1 MTTQP
6 KLGEIIEIEKP
17 IEIEELQDLPSI
29 EEQTQMLEPQPESEP
44 IEKLKTK
51 RERCP
56 NGTRKNKKTGKC
68 VKKQSKTKK
77 IQPTLIAKSL
87 EKLGKDCKPPKP
99 LYNEKTNRCVKDNN
113 ANRKK
118 IDKINNELNLK
129 SETINTREKIIEIE
143 KLPTIKE
150 QTSVIDESKVTKL
163 FKKIEK
169 IEKEEEEK
177 GELSK
182 KNVKKLNKLLNEKE
196 ILNRKLLKKSKAP
209 SFLFP
214 NKDDTDFNTKL
225 IEKKE
230 FQVLEKKKIKNY
242 DDLEKLSEEACNQR
256 IFELLP
262 HQVFVKNFLSFQTP
276 YNSLLLYHGL
286 GTGKTCSA
294 ISICEEMRDYL
305 KQINSKNQIIIIAS
319 PNVQKNFLLQ
329 LTNFK
334 KLENIKGIWNLNA
347 CTGNKYLKEINP
359 MNMKGLTKEEII
371 KLINS
376 LIKKSYRFYGYEEF
390 SNKVERLVNKAL
402 PENVTPAMKLKL
414 RKRVLNKNFSN
425 CLIVVDEVHNLRS
438 SETGEKK
445 VANNLLDVAKYT
457 TNLKLLLLSATPI
470 FNEPTE
476 IVWIL
481 NLMNAN
487 DGRAIIYE
495 KDLFDKN
502 DNLLVDEE
510 TGEPYGL
517 ELLQRKITG
526 YVSYLRGESPL
537 SFPFKI
543 FPSSF
548 MTQNT
553 LESYIKPDKQL
564 NDQSIVTHLNE
575 RLTDLVVVS
584 LKEYQYFVYQRIV
597 ESIKDKLPNTS
608 SGLGFQILNEPLSA
622 LNIVYPSDLQE
633 TPIEKITKSTLK
645 NITGFDG
652 LYKTMTFNS
661 NNKNKFKYRDEIKEK
676 YGEFFDIKR
685 IGNYSAKLKFF
696 LDTLTKT
703 KKGIVLIFSQFID
716 AGCVPIALALEQLG
730 FSRYKNRNLFETPPT
745 EQVDAFTF
753 SNKNVKHKAKYIMI
767 TGQKQLSPNIEEEV
781 AAVTDE
787 NNTNGEKI
795 RVIIISRTGTEG
807 IDFKNIRQV
816 HLMEPWY
823 HNNRANQVI
832 GRAVRNCSH
841 KNLPFEERNVEI
853 YKYGSMLPETTKEA
867 ADMYVYRVAERKT
880 IKIGNITRIMKETAI
895 DCMLNKDVINSDR
908 VVKQRLITG
917 EDINYKIADEPYS
930 EICDYQEDCNYTCKP
945 FKEKLDVVENSYN
958 ESFIIMNVQI
968 IITKVKELFKEFYVM
983 DKDELVKYIRQKQN
997 YPLAQID
1004 TALSFLV
1011 DDESN
1016 FVFDKL
1022 NRRGNIINIGK
1033 FYMFQ
1038 PIELT
1043 NKNISVFER
1052 NRPIQI
1058 KPEALRIPIK
1068 EIKIKEQKVSN
1079 ILTTII
1085 EDYTKAQTPTKFQ
1098 YGEKNLEWY
1107 QMASNSYGRINEVL
1121 GITKKQFNRYVC
1133 EHILDVLKFKDK
1145 VKLYQHVLN
1154 NDKVNGPL
1162 KQIKSIVESR
1172 MILDK
1177 FFVIANQDDI
1187 EYFIYTNNK
1196 LDNAGA
1202 TDKVKIID
1210 YFASNENSLFNNDNN
1225 TYDKLNTIIGLMV
1238 NFKNEEIVFKR
1249 KNKTRS
1255 SKGNRCNQTNK
1266 NDINIFIRDELDLP
1280 EFLEKGYKTGKA
1292 IELCVDQEL
1301 IMRHYNKTNFRKK
1314 IWFLTTEESILADKF
1329 NIYNK

>member
-1 MTTQP
+1 MTD
-6 KLGEIIEIEKP
+6 LGEFEIIDEIDFEN
-17 IEIEELQDLPSI
+17 LPSV
-29 EEQTQMLEPQPESEP
+29 EPAPAQSPAPAPETSPAQSPSPNET
-44 IEKLKTK
+44 ELSKL
-51 RERCP
+51 
-56 NGTRKNKKTGKC
+56 
-68 VKKQSKTKK
+68 
-77 IQPTLIAKSL
+77 
-87 EKLGKDCKPPKP
+87 
-99 LYNEKTNRCVKDNN
+99 Y
-113 ANRKK
+113 
-118 IDKINNELNLK
+118 
-129 SETINTREKIIEIE
+129 
-143 KLPTIKE
+143 
-150 QTSVIDESKVTKL
+150 
-163 FKKIEK
+163 KKIEN
-169 IEKEEEEK
+169 IEKKEEEQGVLKK
-177 GELSK
+177 GETK
-182 KNVKKLNKLLNEKE
+182 QLNELLNEKE
-196 ILNRKLLKKSKAP
+196 VRNRELLKKSTTP
-209 SFLFP
+209 NYLFP
-214 NKDDTDFNTKL
+214 NKDDPNFNIKL

-305 KQINSKNQIIIIAS
+305 KQINSKNQIIVIAS

-347 CTGNKYLKEINP
+347 CTGNKFLKEINP

-390 SNKVERLVNKAL
+390 SNKVERLVNKSL
-402 PENVTPAMKLKL
+402 PENVTPANKLKI

-438 SETGEKK
+438 GVTVEKK
-445 VANNLLDVAKYT
+445 VSNNLLDVAKYS
-457 TNLKLLLLSATPI
+457 TNLKLLLLSATPL

-481 NLMNAN
+481 NLMNIN
-487 DGRAIIYE
+487 DGRAPISE

-502 DNLLVDEE
+502 NNLLIDEE
-510 TGEPYGL
+510 TGEQYGL

-553 LESYIKPDKQL
+553 LESYILPKEQL
-564 NDQSIVTHLNE
+564 NGTSIITHLNQ
-575 RLTDLVVVS
+575 RLTDLAVVS
-584 LKEYQYFVYQRIV
+584 LQPYQSFIYDRIV
-597 ESIKDKLPNTS
+597 EIIKDKFPKSNS
-608 SGLGFQILNEPLSA
+608 NLGFQVLNEPLEA
-622 LNIVYPSDLQE
+622 LNIAYPSDLQE
-633 TPIEKITKSTLK
+633 RPIDKIKKSNLK
-645 NITGFDG
+645 ELIGFEG
-652 LYKTMTFNS
+652 LYKTMIFDS
-661 NNKNKFKYRDEIKEK
+661 NTKNKFEYRDEVKDK
-676 YGEFFDIKR
+676 YGEFFDINK

-703 KKGIVLIFSQFID
+703 KKGIILIFSQFID

-730 FSRYKNRNLFETPPT
+730 FSRYKNRNLFKTRPT
-745 EQVDAFTF
+745 KQVDAFTF
-753 SNKNVKHKAKYIMI
+753 SNKDVKHKAKYIMI
-767 TGQKQLSPNIEEEV
+767 TGQKDLSPNIEEEV

-841 KNLPFEERNVEI
+841 KNLPFEERNVQI
-853 YKYGSMLPETTKEA
+853 YKYGSILPDTSKEA
-867 ADMYVYRVAERKT
+867 TDMYVYRVAERKT

-895 DCMLNKDVINSDR
+895 DCMLNKDVISSDR

-917 EDINYKIADEPYS
+917 EEINYKLADEPYS

-968 IITKVKELFKEFYVM
+968 IMTKIKELFKEFYVM
-983 DKDELVKYIRQKQN
+983 KKDELVKRVRQKQN

-1004 TALSFLV
+1004 SALTFLV

-1022 NRRGNIINIGK
+1022 NRRGNIINIGNY
-1033 FYMFQ
+1033 YMFQ

-1058 KPEALRIPIK
+1058 KPEALRIPVE
-1068 EIKIKEQKVSN
+1068 EIKIKEQKETNLLEN
-1079 ILTTII
+1079 IIK
-1085 EDYTKAQTPTKFQ
+1085 EYEKAQTPTKFK
-1098 YGEKNLEWY
+1098 YGEKNLDWY
-1107 QMASNSYGRINEVL
+1107 SMASNSFVRIQEVL
-1121 GITKKQFNRYVC
+1121 EFSKEDFNLYVC
-1133 EHILDVLKFKDK
+1133 EHILDVLNFKDK
-1145 VKLYQHVLN
+1145 VKLYQYVLN
-1154 NDKVNGPL
+1154 NDTLNEPL
-1162 KQIKSIVESR
+1162 NEIKSIVVSR

-1177 FFVIANQDDI
+1177 FFVIANENDV
-1187 EYFIYTNNK
+1187 EYFTYNK
-1196 LDNAGA
+1196 KELKKAGE
-1202 TDKVKIID
+1202 TDKEKIIN
-1210 YFASNENSLFNNDNN
+1210 YFASDEKSIFSKGKKI
-1225 TYDKLNTIIGLMV
+1225 YDSLNTIIGIMA
-1238 NFKNEEIVFKR
+1238 NFKNKQTVFKR
-1249 KNKTRS
+1249 KNKTSS
-1255 SKGNRCNQTNK
+1255 SKGSRCDQTNK
-1266 NDINIFIRDELDLP
+1266 ETINSFIRDELYLP
-1280 EFLEKGYKTGKA
+1280 EFLEKKFKTGKA
-1292 IELCVDQEL
+1292 FELCVDQEL
-1301 IMRHYNKTNFRKK
+1301 IMRHYNKINFREK
-1314 IWFLTTEESILADKF
+1314 IWFLSIEESILAEKF